1 MEHKSDLRVT
11 KTRRNIQD
19 TLIRLLSQKDF
30 ESITVQNI
38 LDEALINRTTFYKY
52 YQDKYN
58 LADIMIEDLL
68 MDFTTD
74 LKARFSTNEDLSVL
88 LRRFYESLLKRR
100 YRMLALIKVRTHNHN
115 IEDEIRKILK
125 ENYCKYILISSQSAN
140 ERQISYQSE
149 LYAAIVIASVHWL
162 LELGDEEGISI
173 IVEHSMYQTDKM
185 IHNITK
191 LF

>member
-1 MEHKSDLRVT
+1 MEQKSDLRVT

-68 MDFTTD
+68 RDFTTD

-100 YRMLALIKVRTHNHN
+100 YRMLALIKVRTPNHY
-115 IEDEIRKILK
+115 IEDDIRKILK
-125 ENYCKYILISSQSAN
+125 ENYCKYIFNSSQIAN
-140 ERQISYQSE
+140 EMQMSYQSE
-149 LYAAIVIASVHWL
+149 LYAAIVMASVHWM
-162 LELGDEEGISI
+162 LELGDEAGISI
-173 IVEHSMYQTDKM
+173 IAEHSMYQTDKM
-185 IHNITK
+185 IQAITK